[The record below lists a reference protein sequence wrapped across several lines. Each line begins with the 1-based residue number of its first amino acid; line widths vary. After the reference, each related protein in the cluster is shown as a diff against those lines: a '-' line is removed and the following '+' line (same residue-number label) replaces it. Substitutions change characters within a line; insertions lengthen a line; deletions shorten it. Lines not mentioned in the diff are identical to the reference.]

1 MNDAALVAIRTY
13 MNHFVADVAKTA
25 LDAAGIQSVIR
36 SDDCG
41 GTQPPLW
48 QRGVELVV
56 GSEDVAEAIAVLDT
70 AAQPAAEDDVPQDN

>member
-1 MNDAALVAIRTY
+1 MNDSTLVAIRTY

-41 GTQPPLW
+41 GTQPALW
-48 QRGVELVV
+48 YGGVELVV
-56 GSEDVAEAIAVLDT
+56 DSQDAAEATAVLDT
-70 AAQPAAEDDVPQDN
+70 TAQPAAEGDSAHDN